1 MSSTSVSGLSGGGEV
16 LLPASVF
23 NHGRR
28 RLREPRLILA
38 GLGLI
43 VRPTQ
48 LCLLALFIP
57 DL

>member
-1 MSSTSVSGLSGGGEV
+1 MSSMSVGGLSGGGEV

-28 RLREPRLILA
+28 QLREPRLILA

-48 LCLLALFIP
+48 LCLLALSMP